1 MNSESSRTYDTKDAI
16 VGGNDDDDDVA
27 ATTATT
33 ATTTIT
39 NAAAATVVADVNE
52 SDEQSVN
59 TNNQSEFEQIDKNN
73 NNNNNKEVDEQDKE
87 ADEAYS
93 VDILLNAQLCNS
105 YSKVELESVFNKEKL
120 MARTKFLNTI
130 DTNLDLLSK
139 NIKCL
144 NHRCEQFND
153 VKLSIKQTNDLIRDD
168 LYSNFGTITFLMRI
182 KLKEMSDCV
191 KEKLKDA
198 YSVVRDTKSK
208 VKALT
213 DQIRTLR
220 NQLES
225 LGIKLQSSHDLGQEL
240 PFSVEL
246 DKDELGK
253 HKAFFFFFFLQFLRQ
268 NNWLKNPFQ
277 ADESYF

>member
-16 VGGNDDDDDVA
+16 VGGNDDDDDDDVA

-33 ATTTIT
+33 STTATTTTT
-39 NAAAATVVADVNE
+39 NATAAATVVADVNE

-73 NNNNNKEVDEQDKE
+73 NNNNNNNKEVDEQDKE

-105 YSKVELESVFNKEKL
+105 CSKVELESVFNKEKL

-240 PFSVEL
+240 PFSAEL

-253 HKAFFFFFFLQFLRQ
+253 HKAFFFFFSSIF
-268 NNWLKNPFQ
+268 K
-277 ADESYF
+277 AK